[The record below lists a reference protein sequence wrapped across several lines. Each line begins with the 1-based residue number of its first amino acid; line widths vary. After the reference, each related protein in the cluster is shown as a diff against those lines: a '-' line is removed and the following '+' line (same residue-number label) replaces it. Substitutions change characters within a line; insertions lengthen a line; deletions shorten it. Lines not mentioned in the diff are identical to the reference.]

1 MNVLGF
7 YADRMED
14 IKFRDKTEKC
24 LLLRRG
30 KSMSPKTIADG
41 KVIVTENSTDIQNG
55 EIIERSATGEKFV
68 IIAKQH
74 SSDCTQMQ
82 GRRINGSIDVVK
94 FVDSYVNHKKVGVTT
109 QVVASAV
116 PTYFEDINAA
126 MRQYDAGLLQ
136 TTVKKFIIQPSI
148 PVELLDRI
156 VLNGR
161 NYKVTNIDTAKYV
174 DLLDVQVS
182 EDNRK

>member
-14 IKFRDKTEKC
+14 IAFRGKTEKC

-41 KVIVTENSTDIQNG
+41 KVIVTENGTDIKSG
-55 EIIERSATGEKFV
+55 ELIERTATGERFLV
-68 IIAKQH
+68 IAKQH
-74 SSDCTQMQ
+74 SADCVQMQ
-82 GRRINGSIDVVK
+82 GRRVNGSIDVIRLIDV
-94 FVDSYVNHKKVGVTT
+94 YQNHKRTGTAAQT
-109 QVVASAV
+109 IAAGV
-116 PTYFEDINAA
+116 PTYFEEINAA

-136 TTVKKFIIQPSI
+136 TTVKKFLVQTDIDIQ
-148 PVELLDRI
+148 LLDRI

-161 NYKVTNIDTAKYV
+161 NYQVTNVDMAKYV
-174 DLLDVQVS
+174 NLLDVQVS

>member
-14 IKFRDKTEKC
+14 IAFRDKTEKC

-41 KVIVTENSTDIQNG
+41 KVIVTENGTEIQSG
-55 EIIERSATGEKFV
+55 ELIERTATGERFL

-74 SSDCTQMQ
+74 SADCVQMQ
-82 GRRINGSIDVVK
+82 GRRINRSINVIRR
-94 FVDSYVNHKKVGVTT
+94 VDKYENHKKVGAETKVI
-109 QVVASAV
+109 ASAV
-116 PTYFEDINAA
+116 PTYFEEINAA

-136 TTVKKFIIQPSI
+136 TTVKKFLVQTSI
-148 PVELLDRI
+148 DIDLLDRI

-161 NYKVTNIDTAKYV
+161 NYQVTNVDTAKYV
-174 DLLDVQVS
+174 NLLDVQVS

>member
-41 KVIVTENSTDIQNG
+41 KVIVTENDTDIQNG

-74 SSDCTQMQ
+74 SADCTQMQ
-82 GRRINGSIDVVK
+82 GKRINGSIDVVK
-94 FVDSYVNHKKVGVTT
+94 FVDNYVNHKKVGVTT
-109 QVVASAV
+109 QTVASGV
-116 PTYFEDINAA
+116 PTYFED
-126 MRQYDAGLLQ
+126 LQ
-136 TTVKKFIIQPSI
+136 TTVKKFIVQPSI
-148 PVELLDRI
+148 PIDLLDRI

>member
-14 IKFRDKTEKC
+14 IAFRGKTEKC

-41 KVIVTENSTDIQNG
+41 KVIVTENGTDIQNG
-55 EIIERSATGEKFV
+55 ELIERANTGEKFL

-74 SSDCTQMQ
+74 SADCVQMQ
-82 GRRINGSIDVVK
+82 GRRINGSFALVK
-94 FVDSYVNHKKVGVTT
+94 FVDNYVHHKRVGTT
-109 QVVASAV
+109 ARTVATDV

-126 MRQYDAGLLQ
+126 MKQYDAGLLQ
-136 TTVKKFIIQPSI
+136 TTVKKLIVQTSI
-148 PVELLDRI
+148 PVDLLDRI

-161 NYKVTNIDTAKYV
+161 NYQVVNVDTARYV
-174 DLLDVQVS
+174 NLLEIQVS